1 MTARQ
6 YMIESICR
14 QEASSKIFGGNM
26 KRIISILLLLIFVC
40 SIDLPLY
47 YLYKYYYLLFCNTP
61 RFLNYSVFTHLE
73 INLSIPSPARVNKY
87 GEN

>member
-1 MTARQ
+1 MALLFA
-6 YMIESICR
+6 E
-14 QEASSKIFGGNM
+14 KLD
-26 KRIISILLLLIFVC
+26 KSILKKTEYLLSSPQDRSNPLPITNIC

-47 YLYKYYYLLFCNTP
+47 YLYKYYYLLFYNTP